1 MFGHFI
7 LNSHNK
13 LLKVLFNDSV
23 LCGASASSE
32 LSWSDSKGTTNDNK
46 VVELLIPY
54 GWGIFPARAPG
65 TMSPIAKRNMKTL
78 EKKGRVF

>member
-1 MFGHFI
+1 MTVSYVVPVPVQNCI
-7 LNSHNK
+7 
-13 LLKVLFNDSV
+13 
-23 LCGASASSE
+23 SASSE

>member
-1 MFGHFI
+1 MTVSYVVPVPVQNCLDQI
-7 LNSHNK
+7 QK
-13 LLKVLFNDSV
+13 
-23 LCGASASSE
+23 E
-32 LSWSDSKGTTNDNK
+32 QTNDNK